1 MDQQPATSNQQPAD
15 LDKTKKMAT
24 IAYYLN
30 LASLLLGVTSIVAI
44 AIAYVYRS
52 DAKGTYLE
60 SHCTWIIRTFWIC
73 FLFGMISFPLIFLLG
88 IGFITMLATGI
99 LFLVRTIMGL
109 KELDKGNPIQNPQS
123 WLI

>member
-1 MDQQPATSNQQPAD
+1 
-15 LDKTKKMAT
+15 MAT

-73 FLFGMISFPLIFLLG
+73 FLFGMISTPLIFLLG

-109 KELDKGNPIQNPQS
+109 KEIDKGNPIQNPQS